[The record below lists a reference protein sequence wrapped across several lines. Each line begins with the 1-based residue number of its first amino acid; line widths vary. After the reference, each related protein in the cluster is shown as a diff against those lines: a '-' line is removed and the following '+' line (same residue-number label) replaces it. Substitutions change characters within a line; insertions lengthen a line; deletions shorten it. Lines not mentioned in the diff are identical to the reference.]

1 LTRRS
6 TAQKGDLARQ
16 LAVPVD
22 VAKIGLKD
30 RILRPH
36 ADRSQHITRD
46 RPALDQKSAML
57 TQPLDRSES
66 ETTKARAD
74 LDMEALTEGS
84 SLA

>member
-1 LTRRS
+1 
-6 TAQKGDLARQ
+6 
-16 LAVPVD
+16 
-22 VAKIGLKD
+22 
-30 RILRPH
+30 
-36 ADRSQHITRD
+36 
-46 RPALDQKSAML
+46 ML